1 VEATGLNRSVFSIPK
16 MDCAAEEQL
25 VRTALEDVE
34 GTRRLSF
41 DLVRRTL
48 EVWHE
53 GDPTPISEKLAPL
66 ALGAVLTESAPAP
79 ADSAPPIGGPETDA
93 TESRTLGVLLVI
105 NAVMFVVEVVA
116 GWLAE
121 STGLLADSLDMLAD
135 ATVYGIGLYAVGRSV
150 SLKRRA
156 ARLTGW
162 LQLVLAVGVLLEVFR
177 RLLFGSEPEAP
188 LMLGIA
194 LLALAANVVCLLLIA
209 RNRHYGVHMM
219 AVFICSANDVVANAG
234 VILAAGLVAWTGSNV
249 PDLVVGSVIGLV
261 VLAGGARILR
271 LR

>member
-1 VEATGLNRSVFSIPK
+1 VPAVELNRSVFQIPK

-25 VRTALEDVE
+25 VRTALDDVAQV
-34 GTRRLSF
+34 RRLSF
-41 DLVRRTL
+41 DLARRTL

-53 GDPTPISEKLAPL
+53 GGPAPVSGKLASL
-66 ALGAVLTESAPAP
+66 GLGAVLSDTQRVP
-79 ADSAPPIGGPETDA
+79 ADSAPAVADTDS
-93 TESRTLGVLLVI
+93 TESQTLWILLTI
-105 NAVMFVVEVVA
+105 NAVMFVVELVA

-135 ATVYGIGLYAVGRSV
+135 ATVYGIGLYAVGRSIA
-150 SLKRRA
+150 LKRRA

-162 LQLVLAVGVLLEVFR
+162 LQVVLAVGVLQEVTR
-177 RLLFGSEPEAP
+177 RLFFGSEPEAP

-194 LLALAANVVCLLLIA
+194 LLALGANVVCLLLIA

-219 AVFICSANDVVANAG
+219 AVFICSANDVIANAG

-249 PDLVVGSVIGLV
+249 PDLVIGAVIGVV